1 MAKTPSNS
9 VFGES
14 DFWCKFE
21 CPYPEPYLL
30 FHEGLHFWEY
40 ARNGEDVECRFISNF
55 LPIIDTVIEYDNGK
69 TVEKNYLV
77 KGFMHDGRE
86 LPIVTVDSSELLTLN
101 WVVSKWDASCIIGT
115 QYNAK
120 ERLRFALQTTTE
132 NAKRRL
138 QCGYTGWKQLNG
150 KWNYLLPGHPSC
162 EVALRG
168 KLRSYGY
175 ENGVTEQDRAIL
187 SGLLEVPFAPIELLY
202 PTLAMVFLSPLN
214 EFLRRAGRE
223 PKFIPTIVGRTGSM
237 KTSYTAFVLSF
248 FGNFS
253 STDMPMSFRDT
264 ANSIIENSYALKDVL
279 TCVDDYHP
287 STKGD
292 EANMRSIMQV
302 ICRGY
307 GDRAGRNRM
316 NSQAQLK
323 EASPPRGNAIITAES
338 VPHIGE
344 STTARLFILN
354 MEPNCLDL
362 KMFSD
367 VQKFAGDG
375 VFRRCL
381 SAYTDWLADTFLTD
395 ENGFVSTLQHTY
407 DRYRSECREQLGS
420 RVHARVADTVACFR
434 IGFDY
439 FIRFLSFCFPGVDF
453 TVHLENFGKMIL
465 KLAEKQGDYTEQDRP
480 THLFIRKLM
489 AMIECGEVWLMRT
502 NVSGDPVSG
511 CVGYESEEY
520 YEIFFEQAF
529 KQVMKFCEG
538 QNVNF
543 TVSPQALSKALA
555 EEGIIQVKNGQNT
568 YTKRYGGNV
577 RRRVMC
583 IKKSE
588 VKNIYGE

>member
-1 MAKTPSNS
+1 M
-9 VFGES
+9 
-14 DFWCKFE
+14 
-21 CPYPEPYLL
+21 
-30 FHEGLHFWEY
+30 
-40 ARNGEDVECRFISNF
+40 
-55 LPIIDTVIEYDNGK
+55 
-69 TVEKNYLV
+69 
-77 KGFMHDGRE
+77 
-86 LPIVTVDSSELLTLN
+86 
-101 WVVSKWDASCIIGT
+101 
-115 QYNAK
+115 
-120 ERLRFALQTTTE
+120 
-132 NAKRRL
+132 
-138 QCGYTGWKQLNG
+138 
-150 KWNYLLPGHPSC
+150 
-162 EVALRG
+162 
-168 KLRSYGY
+168 
-175 ENGVTEQDRAIL
+175 EQ
-187 SGLLEVPFAPIELLY
+187 
-202 PTLAMVFLSPLN
+202 
-214 EFLRRAGRE
+214 
-223 PKFIPTIVGRTGSM
+223 
-237 KTSYTAFVLSF
+237 
-248 FGNFS
+248 
-253 STDMPMSFRDT
+253 
-264 ANSIIENSYALKDVL
+264 
-279 TCVDDYHP
+279 
-287 STKGD
+287 
-292 EANMRSIMQV
+292 
-302 ICRGY
+302 
-307 GDRAGRNRM
+307 
-316 NSQAQLK
+316 
-323 EASPPRGNAIITAES
+323 
-338 VPHIGE
+338 
-344 STTARLFILN
+344 
-354 MEPNCLDL
+354 NCLDL

-439 FIRFLSFCFPGVDF
+439 FIRFLSFCFPGADF
-453 TVHLENFGKMIL
+453 TIHLENFGKMIL

-489 AMIECGEVWLMRT
+489 AMVECGEVWLMRT